1 MPKMWKVI
9 CQRCG
14 FERYNHECAM
24 EWTGLFVC
32 KDTCWDARHP
42 QDYVR
47 GVPDDQTVPIARPEA
62 ADVFLTDNQVQPE
75 DL

>member
-1 MPKMWKVI
+1 
-9 CQRCG
+9 
-14 FERYNHECAM
+14 M

-32 KDTCWDARHP
+32 NECYDVRNS
-42 QDYVR
+42 QDFVR

-62 ADVFLTDNQVQPE
+62 ADVFLTENQVQPE